1 MEAPL
6 LHFKLYNSMSAV
18 YTFTRRQSIDAPPGK
33 VWDFVSSP
41 ANLAR
46 ITPAGMGFDIISPA
60 EKKMYEG
67 MIIIYRVKPLA
78 GIPVTWVTEI
88 THITEGSY
96 FVDEQRSGPY
106 TLWHHR
112 HFIEPD
118 GNGTMMTD
126 IVTYRPPLGILG
138 RIANSLFIR
147 KKLGQIFDYRE
158 RVMNSFSAIL

>member
-1 MEAPL
+1 
-6 LHFKLYNSMSAV
+6 MSTV
-18 YTFTRRQSIDAPPGK
+18 YTLTRRQFIDAPPGK

-46 ITPAGMGFDIISPA
+46 ITPPGMGFDIISPA

-67 MIIIYRVKPLA
+67 MIIIYLVRPLA

-96 FVDEQRSGPY
+96 FVDEQRTGPY
-106 TLWHHR
+106 ALWHHR
-112 HFIEPD
+112 HFIEPE
-118 GNGTMMTD
+118 GEGTLMTD

-138 RIANSLFIR
+138 RIANSLLIR
-147 KKLGQIFDYRE
+147 KRLRQIFDYRE
-158 RVMNSFSAIL
+158 SAMNSLSGRL

>member
-6 LHFKLYNSMSAV
+6 LHSTKYIGMSNV
-18 YTFTRRQSIDAPPGK
+18 NTFSRRQYIDAPPVK

-46 ITPAGMGFDIISPA
+46 ITPPGMGFNIISPA

-106 TLWHHR
+106 AMWHHR

-118 GNGTMMTD
+118 GDGTLMTD
-126 IVTYRPPLGILG
+126 IVTYRPPLGIFG
-138 RIANSLFIR
+138 RIANSMFIR
-147 KKLGQIFDYRE
+147 KRLGQIFDYRE
-158 RVMNSFSAIL
+158 RVMNSFSAMR